1 MLLYSFVSFKD
12 MVKHLQSLHYL
23 YVIHIVKALLKKN
36 PYLKSELFPRD
47 S

>member
-1 MLLYSFVSFKD
+1 MFLYTSVSFKD

-23 YVIHIVKALLKKN
+23 CVIHIVKALLKKA
-36 PYLKSELFPRD
+36 YLKSELFPMD